1 MSYLYASINKN
12 LSQEELAKILNV
24 GQQQYSKL
32 ETGVSTLNVEQ
43 LAILC
48 NFYGVTPNDLL
59 DIKKIYNNVMS
70 KLDK

>member
-1 MSYLYASINKN
+1 MKLKEYRLKRN
-12 LSQEELAKILNV
+12 LSQESLAKTLNI

-32 ETGVSTLNVEQ
+32 ESGVSILNVEQ

-48 NFYGVTPNDLL
+48 NFYDVTPNELL
-59 DIKKIYNNVMS
+59 DIKKIYNDAMS